1 MIIIIADDAD
11 HPDDDGDG
19 DDYIM
24 PAFLHALLIAI
35 YPTPHPFFLFLSSC
49 VIFIELALEFN

>member
-11 HPDDDGDG
+11 HPDDGD

-49 VIFIELALEFN
+49 DIFIELALEFN